1 MSNQANRIYGFYNAR
16 CGLGPQYFVDYLQ
29 GNVCPQRK
37 MVLYYR
43 LTGSPNNA
51 NDNASRTKFVTDPSQ
66 NTVYRGISNRY
77 MTESD
82 FISYNTNII
91 TFVGS
96 RTPENQNLPEE
107 QRVPDIY
114 NETVNISV
122 EPYETNYIQAS
133 ANYLDTGSGFET
145 ERQFVNYGVTTAS
158 GIFKGFTNIRINFY
172 NNGNPPGYEG
182 LGPVRIVTIT

>member
-1 MSNQANRIYGFYNAR
+1 
-16 CGLGPQYFVDYLQ
+16 
-29 GNVCPQRK
+29 
-37 MVLYYR
+37 
-43 LTGSPNNA
+43 
-51 NDNASRTKFVTDPSQ
+51 
-66 NTVYRGISNRY
+66 